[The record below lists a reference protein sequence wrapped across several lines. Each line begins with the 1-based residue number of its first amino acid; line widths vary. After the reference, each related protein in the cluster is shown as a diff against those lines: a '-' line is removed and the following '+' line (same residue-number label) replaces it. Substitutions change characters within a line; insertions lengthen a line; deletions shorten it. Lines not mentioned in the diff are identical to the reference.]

1 MIQLT
6 QLRELTLSA
15 PSDPTRHD
23 YLCAASGLVKV
34 GGFFYV
40 VADDEN
46 HLGVFRAN
54 TDEPGKLIRLFAGAL
69 PDTKRKRK
77 GKKPDLEALVCLP
90 PFARYP
96 TGALLCVASGSTP
109 NRNTGALL
117 ALDAD
122 GAIVGQP
129 VSIDLTA
136 TYDGLTK
143 EIPKLNIEGAAVID
157 DDLVLMQRGNHQGSR
172 NACIRF
178 SLPDVLDRLGS
189 ANSLGALVPTAFE
202 FVDLGEIDGVRLCFS
217 DVATVPGVGL
227 AVYRDRRGHSRRLS
241 RRRLRR
247 LCCRNHRRL
256 SARTARGTSFRF
268 AEGRGAFTLSWSVR
282 CFSSGSSPT
291 PMMRIRL
298 HNCWRAK
305 SASVDRRG
313 RLPTGTIRQRFSTRP

>member
-227 AVYRDRRGHSRRLS
+227 AFTAIAEATHDDYLDGACVGSAVGIIDAHRHVRHVERLS
-241 RRRLRR
+241 GSPKVEGI
-247 LCCRNHRRL
+247 H
-256 SARTARGTSFRF
+256 
-268 AEGRGAFTLSWSVR
+268 AELVGQMLQLWLVTDADDEN
-282 CFSSGSSPT
+282 T
-291 PMMRIRL
+291 PAQLLAGEI
-298 HNCWRAK
+298 CI
-305 SASVDRRG
+305 G
-313 RLPTGTIRQRFSTRP
+313 